1 MLYDLRTYQCRP
13 GTIGRQLKLY
23 EELGYAAQSR
33 HLGIPFFYG
42 SVETGDVNAY
52 VHIWAYKDAADR
64 EARRAA
70 LYHDPDWLDYRNRG
84 ADLGYQT
91 SQTNTLLKPA
101 SFWTASFGKD
111 VP

>member
-13 GTIGRQLKLY
+13 GTIGLQLKLY

-33 HLGIPFFYG
+33 HLGVPFFYG
-42 SVETGDVNAY
+42 SVETGDVNTY

-70 LYHDPDWLDYRNRG
+70 LYRDADWLEYRNR
-84 ADLGYQT
+84 AANLGYQT
-91 SQTNTLLKPA
+91 SQTNKLLKPA
-101 SFWTASFGKD
+101 HFWIPSARKD
-111 VP
+111 LP